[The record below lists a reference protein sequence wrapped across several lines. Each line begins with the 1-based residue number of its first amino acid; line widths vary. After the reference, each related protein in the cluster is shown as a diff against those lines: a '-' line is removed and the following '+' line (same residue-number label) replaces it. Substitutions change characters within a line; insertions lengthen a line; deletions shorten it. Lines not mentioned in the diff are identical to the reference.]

1 MVNVSGY
8 SRLLAAVMEAM
19 CHPTIKVTSIMPI
32 NCQPATEE
40 ILRRQSDI
48 MDDNTNS
55 VARMGEVHRFPILV
69 SHMTSRVEV
78 SGISTYCLFLYMY
91 SCISLFLEVDNDF
104 YWCIICLIFKT
115 KEKYKCTSLILIY
128 MYSP

>member
-19 CHPTIKVTSIMPI
+19 CHPTIKLTSIMPI

-91 SCISLFLEVDNDF
+91 SCISLFL
-104 YWCIICLIFKT
+104 
-115 KEKYKCTSLILIY
+115 
-128 MYSP
+128 

>member
-19 CHPTIKVTSIMPI
+19 CHPTIKLTSIMPI

-40 ILRRQSDI
+40 FLRRQSDI

-78 SGISTYCLFLYMY
+78 SGSDVCSFFIT
-91 SCISLFLEVDNDF
+91 
-104 YWCIICLIFKT
+104 WIIMFR
-115 KEKYKCTSLILIY
+115 SV
-128 MYSP
+128 SFV

>member
-91 SCISLFLEVDNDF
+91 SCISLSRQWFLLVYYLFDF
-104 YWCIICLIFKT
+104 
-115 KEKYKCTSLILIY
+115 
-128 MYSP
+128 